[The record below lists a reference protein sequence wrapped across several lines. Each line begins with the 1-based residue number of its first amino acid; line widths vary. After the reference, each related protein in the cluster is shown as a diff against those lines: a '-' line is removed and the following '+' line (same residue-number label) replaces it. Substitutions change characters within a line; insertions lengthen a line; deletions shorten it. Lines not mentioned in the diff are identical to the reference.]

1 MSARHFQ
8 ERNYVFNRHATL
20 IIIDQLTNITKSKD
34 ILRKRFIDIKIFS
47 IKKMQTLHPQELNQ
61 EFNT

>member
-8 ERNYVFNRHATL
+8 ERNNVFNRHATL